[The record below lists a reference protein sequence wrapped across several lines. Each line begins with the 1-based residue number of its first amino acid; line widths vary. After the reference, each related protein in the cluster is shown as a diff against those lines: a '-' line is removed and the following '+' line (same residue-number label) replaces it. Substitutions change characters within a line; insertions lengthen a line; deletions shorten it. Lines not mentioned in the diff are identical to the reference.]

1 MRRGAGVPPAVKGA
15 IPPRPR
21 GQNVHSRAGETPAP
35 QKGSP
40 DLLFRSVVRG
50 KRRGVRPQISKEV
63 SGIRERALFRSI
75 RKTGR
80 VWGDGMT
87 ARVLWQIV
95 REAAS
100 RAAQRSLP
108 RTTYATHDL
117 CDCVQGQVGIHY
129 ASGEFCKLA
138 CRLRTSRA
146 FRGEQC
152 RQTLAATER
161 LRSRPRWLE

>member
-1 MRRGAGVPPAVKGA
+1 MRASRPLSRGPSPLDLAGRMSTPERAR
-15 IPPRPR
+15 RPHH
-21 GQNVHSRAGETPAP
+21 NSRAEPVLSGAKECPLHGGRDACTTEGWPGPAF
-35 QKGSP
+35 Q
-40 DLLFRSVVRG
+40 VRG

-63 SGIRERALFRSI
+63 SGITEGALFRSI

-95 REAAS
+95 REAAP
-100 RAAQRSLP
+100 RAGTEKLAP
-108 RTTYATHDL
+108 HDL

-129 ASGEFCKLA
+129 ASGEFCKLT

-152 RQTLAATER
+152 
-161 LRSRPRWLE
+161 

>member
-15 IPPRPR
+15 SAPRPR

-100 RAAQRSLP
+100 RAGTEKLAP
-108 RTTYATHDL
+108 HDL

-129 ASGEFCKLA
+129 ASGEFCKLT

-152 RQTLAATER
+152 
-161 LRSRPRWLE
+161 